1 MSWPASPLTEA
12 RSSPSATGPAPHN
25 PNPNPWE
32 ELITMNAT
40 VNDVMTT
47 TVVAVKQ
54 GASYKEM
61 AALLRKYR
69 VSAFPV
75 LDDDQKV
82 IGIVSE
88 ADLLAKTALNA
99 DRGGAMTAMVHHK
112 ELKKADG
119 VTAGDLMSSNVVTV
133 KPDDTVEQAARL
145 MYHLQVKRL
154 PVVDAGGYLVGIVSR
169 ADLLTVF
176 DRPDQEIRAEIV
188 DDVILHEFL
197 IDPALFMVTVAD
209 GIVTVTGAPETADLG
224 RNLMNRIR
232 HVAGVVAVRDELS
245 SPLPERSIAGV
256 YF

>member
-1 MSWPASPLTEA
+1 M
-12 RSSPSATGPAPHN
+12 
-25 PNPNPWE
+25 
-32 ELITMNAT
+32 ITMNAT

-47 TVVAVKQ
+47 TVVAVKR
-54 GASYKEM
+54 GASYKEI

-75 LDDDQKV
+75 LDDDQRV

-88 ADLLAKTALNA
+88 ADLLAKEALNA
-99 DRGGAMTAMVHHK
+99 DRGGAITAMVHHK
-112 ELKKADG
+112 ELQKADG
-119 VTAGDLMSSNVVTV
+119 VTAGDLMTSNVVTV

-154 PVVDAGGYLVGIVSR
+154 PVVNAGGYLVGIVSR

-176 DRPDQEIRAEIV
+176 DRPDGEIRAEIV
-188 DDVILHEFL
+188 NDVILHEFL
-197 IDPALFMVTVAD
+197 IDPALFTVTVAD
-209 GIVTVTGAPETADLG
+209 GVVTIQGTPETADQG

-232 HVAGVVAVRDELS
+232 HVTGVVAVRDELNW
-245 SPLPERSIAGV
+245 PPPERSVAGL

>member
-1 MSWPASPLTEA
+1 M
-12 RSSPSATGPAPHN
+12 
-25 PNPNPWE
+25 
-32 ELITMNAT
+32 ITMNAT

-47 TVVAVKQ
+47 TVVAVKR
-54 GASYKEM
+54 GASYKEI

-75 LDDDQKV
+75 LDDDQRV

-88 ADLLAKTALNA
+88 ADLLAKEALNA
-99 DRGGAMTAMVHHK
+99 DRGGAITAMVHHK
-112 ELKKADG
+112 ELQKADG
-119 VTAGDLMSSNVVTV
+119 VTAGDLMTSNVVTV

-154 PVVDAGGYLVGIVSR
+154 PVVNAGGYLVGIVSR

-176 DRPDQEIRAEIV
+176 DRPDGEIRAEIV
-188 DDVILHEFL
+188 NDVILHEFL
-197 IDPALFMVTVAD
+197 IDPALFAVTVAD
-209 GIVTVTGAPETADLG
+209 GVVTIQGTPETADLG

-245 SPLPERSIAGV
+245 WPPPERSVAGL

>member
-1 MSWPASPLTEA
+1 MVLMMEP
-12 RSSPSATGPAPHN
+12 
-25 PNPNPWE
+25 
-32 ELITMNAT
+32 T
-40 VNDVMTT
+40 VKDVMTT

-75 LDDDQKV
+75 LDDDQRV
-82 IGIVSE
+82 IGVVSE
-88 ADLLAKTALNA
+88 ADLLAKAALNA
-99 DRGGAMTAMVHHK
+99 DRGGAITAMMHHK

-119 VTAGDLMSSNVVTV
+119 VTAGDLMTSNVVTV

-188 DDVILHEFL
+188 DDIILHEFL
-197 IDPALFMVTVAD
+197 VDPALFMVTVAD
-209 GIVTVTGAPETADLG
+209 GVVTVTGAPETADLG
-224 RNLMNRIR
+224 HRIVDKIR
-232 HVAGVVAVRDELS
+232 HVQGIVAVHDELAYPPAEAS
-245 SPLPERSIAGV
+245 FAGLR
-256 YF
+256 F

>member
-1 MSWPASPLTEA
+1 M
-12 RSSPSATGPAPHN
+12 
-25 PNPNPWE
+25 
-32 ELITMNAT
+32 ITMNVT

-47 TVVAVKQ
+47 TVVAVKR
-54 GASYKEM
+54 GASYKEI

-75 LDDDQKV
+75 LDDDQRV

-88 ADLLAKTALNA
+88 ADLLAKEALNA
-99 DRGGAMTAMVHHK
+99 DRGGAITAMVHHK
-112 ELKKADG
+112 ELQKADG
-119 VTAGDLMSSNVVTV
+119 VTAGDLMTSNVVTV

-154 PVVDAGGYLVGIVSR
+154 PVVNAGGYLVGIVSR

-176 DRPDQEIRAEIV
+176 DRPDGEIRAEIV
-188 DDVILHEFL
+188 NDVILHEFL
-197 IDPALFMVTVAD
+197 IDPALFAVTVAD
-209 GIVTVTGAPETADLG
+209 GVVTIQGTPETADLG

-232 HVAGVVAVRDELS
+232 HVTGVVAVRDELNW
-245 SPLPERSIAGV
+245 PPPERSVAGL

>member
-1 MSWPASPLTEA
+1 
-12 RSSPSATGPAPHN
+12 
-25 PNPNPWE
+25 
-32 ELITMNAT
+32 MNAK
-40 VNDVMTT
+40 VRDVMTT
-47 TVVAVKQ
+47 PVVAVKQ
-54 GASYKEM
+54 GASFKEM

-88 ADLLAKTALNA
+88 ADLLAKEALNA
-99 DRGGAMTAMVHHK
+99 DSGGAITAMVHHQ

-119 VTAGDLMSSNVVTV
+119 VTAGDFMTSNVVTV

-154 PVVDAGGYLVGIVSR
+154 PVIDVGGHLVGIVSR

-197 IDPALFMVTVAD
+197 IDPALFTVTVAE
-209 GIVTVTGAPETADLG
+209 GVVTIQGAPETADVG
-224 RNLMNRIR
+224 RDLMNRIQ
-232 HVAGVVAVRDELS
+232 HVQGVVAVRDEFGW
-245 SPLPERSIAGV
+245 LPAEQSIAGL

>member
-1 MSWPASPLTEA
+1 
-12 RSSPSATGPAPHN
+12 
-25 PNPNPWE
+25 
-32 ELITMNAT
+32 MNAT

-47 TVVAVKQ
+47 TVVVVKQ

-61 AALLRKYR
+61 AALLRKHR

-75 LDDDQKV
+75 LDDNQKV

-88 ADLLAKTALNA
+88 ADLLAKAALNA
-99 DRGGAMTAMVHHK
+99 DRGGAITAMVHHN

-133 KPDDTVEQAARL
+133 KPDDTVELAARL

-176 DRPDQEIRAEIV
+176 DRPDGEIRAEIV

-209 GIVTVTGAPETADLG
+209 GVVAIQGTPETADLG
-224 RNLMNRIR
+224 RKLMNRIR
-232 HVAGVVAVRDELS
+232 HVQGVVAVRDELRY
-245 SPLPERSIAGV
+245 PPAERSIAGV

>member
-1 MSWPASPLTEA
+1 M
-12 RSSPSATGPAPHN
+12 
-25 PNPNPWE
+25 
-32 ELITMNAT
+32 ITMNVT

-47 TVVAVKQ
+47 PVVAVKQ

-69 VSAFPV
+69 ISAFPV
-75 LDDDQKV
+75 LDENQKV

-88 ADLLAKTALNA
+88 ADLLVKEALNA
-99 DRGGAMTAMVHHK
+99 DRGGTITAMVHHK
-112 ELKKADG
+112 ELEKADG
-119 VTAGDLMSSNVVTV
+119 VTAGDLMTSNVVTV
-133 KPDDTVEQAARL
+133 KPGDTVEQAARL

-176 DRPDQEIRAEIV
+176 DRPDREIHAEIV
-188 DDVILHEFL
+188 DDIILHEFL
-197 IDPALFMVTVAD
+197 IDPAMFTVTVAD
-209 GIVTVTGAPETADLG
+209 GVVTIQGTPEKADLG

-232 HVAGVVAVRDELS
+232 NVTGVVAVRDELNW
-245 SPLPERSIAGV
+245 PPPERSIAGL

>member
-1 MSWPASPLTEA
+1 
-12 RSSPSATGPAPHN
+12 
-25 PNPNPWE
+25 
-32 ELITMNAT
+32 
-40 VNDVMTT
+40 MTT
-47 TVVAVKQ
+47 PVVAVKQ
-54 GASYKEM
+54 GASFKEM

-88 ADLLAKTALNA
+88 ADLLAKEALNA
-99 DRGGAMTAMVHHK
+99 DSGGAITAMVHHQ

-119 VTAGDLMSSNVVTV
+119 VTAGDFMTSNVVTV

-154 PVVDAGGYLVGIVSR
+154 PVIDVGGHLVGIVSR

-197 IDPALFMVTVAD
+197 IDPALFTVTVAE
-209 GIVTVTGAPETADLG
+209 GVVTIQGAPETADVG
-224 RNLMNRIR
+224 RDLMNRIQ
-232 HVAGVVAVRDELS
+232 HVQGVVAVRDEFGW
-245 SPLPERSIAGV
+245 LPAEQSIAGL

>member
-1 MSWPASPLTEA
+1 
-12 RSSPSATGPAPHN
+12 
-25 PNPNPWE
+25 
-32 ELITMNAT
+32 MNIT

-47 TVVAVKQ
+47 PVVAVKK

-61 AALLRKYR
+61 AALLRKHR

-88 ADLLAKTALNA
+88 ADLLVKEALNA
-99 DRGGAMTAMVHHK
+99 DRGGPITAMLHHR
-112 ELKKADG
+112 EQEKADG
-119 VTAGDLMSSNVVTV
+119 VTAGDLMTRNVVTV

-154 PVVDAGGYLVGIVSR
+154 PVVDAGGALVGIVSR

-197 IDPALFMVTVAD
+197 IDPAVFMVTVAE
-209 GIVTVTGAPETADLG
+209 GVVTIKGTLETTDLG
-224 RNLMNRIR
+224 RNLVKRIR
-232 HVAGVVAVRDELS
+232 QVTGVVAVRDELNW
-245 SPLPERSIAGV
+245 PPPERLIAGI
-256 YF
+256 YI

>member
-1 MSWPASPLTEA
+1 MMEP
-12 RSSPSATGPAPHN
+12 
-25 PNPNPWE
+25 
-32 ELITMNAT
+32 T
-40 VNDVMTT
+40 VKDVMTT

-88 ADLLAKTALNA
+88 ADLLAKAALNA
-99 DRGGAMTAMVHHK
+99 DRGGAITAMVHHR
-112 ELKKADG
+112 ELEKADG
-119 VTAGDLMSSNVVTV
+119 VTAGDLMTSNVVTV

-154 PVVDAGGYLVGIVSR
+154 PVVDAGCCLVGIVSR

-176 DRPDQEIRAEIV
+176 DRPDGEIRAEIV
-188 DDVILHEFL
+188 DDVIRHEFL
-197 IDPALFMVTVAD
+197 IDPALFVVTVAD
-209 GIVTVTGAPETADLG
+209 GVVTVTGAPETADLG
-224 RNLMNRIR
+224 HHIVDKIR
-232 HVAGVVAVRDELS
+232 HVQGVVAVHDKLGDPPAEASFADLH
-245 SPLPERSIAGV
+245 
-256 YF
+256 F

>member
-1 MSWPASPLTEA
+1 
-12 RSSPSATGPAPHN
+12 
-25 PNPNPWE
+25 
-32 ELITMNAT
+32 MNVT

-47 TVVAVKQ
+47 TVVAVKKD
-54 GASYKEM
+54 ASYKEL

-75 LDDDQKV
+75 LDDDQRV

-88 ADLLAKTALNA
+88 ADLLAKEALNA
-99 DRGGAMTAMVHHK
+99 DRGGPINALVHHK

-119 VTAGDLMSSNVVTV
+119 VTAGDLMTSNVVTV

-169 ADLLTVF
+169 ADLLAVF

-197 IDPALFMVTVAD
+197 IDPALFTVTVAE
-209 GIVTVTGAPETADLG
+209 GVVTIKGAPETVELG
-224 RNLMNRIR
+224 RNLMTRIR
-232 HVAGVVAVRDELS
+232 NITGVVAVRDELDW
-245 SPLPERSIAGV
+245 PPPERSIAGI
-256 YF
+256 YI